1 MQLSVTLRSPLDQ
14 YVDDYF
20 GSKVKD
26 LSTAFNLPETDIVY
40 VLEFGCREIKRA
52 PSRRSSSRES
62 DPAVEPAATE
72 QIPPVAKESPAP
84 KKKAVEKCVHSIKG
98 VNPRVCGKGANYS
111 SDDKWYCKTHFKIY
125 TKKTQPRNQ
134 KEGEEKSMAKKIWKK
149 KTLEKKFN
157 FVEEDGYYFDS
168 HTRICVSPNSKEAFG
183 IIPKEGGPIQPL
195 QDEHLE
201 LLTASNFK
209 YRELPTQLDDL
220 LSESDGEDLVL
231 LPSDVDSD

>member
-1 MQLSVTLRSPLDQ
+1 MEQ
-14 YVDDYF
+14 YF
-20 GSKVKD
+20 GSIESTLRGLT
-26 LSTAFNLPETDIVY
+26 LSTEM
-40 VLEFGCREIKRA
+40 
-52 PSRRSSSRES
+52 
-62 DPAVEPAATE
+62 
-72 QIPPVAKESPAP
+72 
-84 KKKAVEKCVHSIKG
+84 
-98 VNPRVCGKGANYS
+98 
-111 SDDKWYCKTHFKIY
+111 
-125 TKKTQPRNQ
+125 
-134 KEGEEKSMAKKIWKK
+134 EEAEL
-149 KTLEKKFN
+149 T
-157 FVEEDGYYFDS
+157 